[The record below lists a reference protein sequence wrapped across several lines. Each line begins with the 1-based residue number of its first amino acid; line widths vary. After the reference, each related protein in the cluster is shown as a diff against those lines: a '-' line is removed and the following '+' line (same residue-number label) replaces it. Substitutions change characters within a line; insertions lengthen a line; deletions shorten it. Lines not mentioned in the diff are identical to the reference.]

1 MNAVD
6 ASSHEEVADTAEAP
20 ALLTI
25 ILDTNPHAWNLLSS
39 TLPLSTLVANLLVF
53 INAHLAIN
61 NLNQV
66 AVVAS
71 HSDSARFLY
80 PTTHDDLQVP
90 DGHVNDIQNDAN
102 KYRPFAQLEMALT
115 NNLRALLAT
124 TTPEH
129 LQASTS
135 TMLSG
140 ALTLALTYIAKATLN
155 DPARARDAN
164 YDSTTTAGTFTTST
178 ADGTSQPSHTGLQS
192 RILILS
198 VSGDIADQYIPI
210 MNTIFACQR
219 LAIPIDI
226 LTLSA
231 FSNPE
236 FLQQAADA
244 TGGVY
249 MALGQRVAGL
259 LQVLMMGYLPDATV
273 RQNLIKAGESEGVDF
288 RAACFCHRNIVD
300 LGYVCSI
307 CLSIFCQPP
316 PDNNCLT
323 CGTALSLS
331 GHAAKPVVIPRKK
344 KKKRKLDGTI
354 SAADSPTP
362 GPDTPR

>member
-6 ASSHEEVADTAEAP
+6 ASSHEEVAETSEAP

-25 ILDTNPHAWNLLSS
+25 ILDTNPHAWGLLSS
-39 TLPLSTLVANLLVF
+39 TLPLSTLIANLLVY

-61 NLNQV
+61 NSNQV

-80 PTTHDDLQVP
+80 PTTHDDLHVP
-90 DGHVNDIQNDAN
+90 QNEVNDIQNDAN
-102 KYRPFAQLEMALT
+102 KYRPFAQLEKALT
-115 NNLRALLAT
+115 TNLRALLST

-129 LQASTS
+129 LKASSS

-155 DPARARDAN
+155 APGRAGDGGYDATN
-164 YDSTTTAGTFTTST
+164 TAGTFTTST

-210 MNTIFACQR
+210 MNSIFACQR

-231 FSNPE
+231 HSKAE

-249 MALGQRVAGL
+249 MALGNKVAGL
-259 LQVLMMGYLPDATV
+259 LQVLMMAYLPDATA
-273 RQNLIKAGESEGVDF
+273 RNNLVKAGEAEGVDF

-307 CLSIFCQPP
+307 CLSSM
-316 PDNNCLT
+316 LT
-323 CGTALSLS
+323 QLPFRLVHLLTPESQSSANRPLTTTVLP
-331 GHAAKPVVIPRKK
+331 AARHCH
-344 KKKRKLDGTI
+344 
-354 SAADSPTP
+354 
-362 GPDTPR
+362 